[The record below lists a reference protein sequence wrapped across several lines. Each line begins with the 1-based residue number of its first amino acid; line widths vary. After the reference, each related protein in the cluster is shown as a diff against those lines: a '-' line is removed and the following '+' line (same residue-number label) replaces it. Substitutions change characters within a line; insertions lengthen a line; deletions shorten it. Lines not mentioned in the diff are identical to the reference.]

1 MQNYGDNYVTPLL
14 FHDFPLKKANSVI
27 LCQNTCIHN
36 IYIYPFKTKDIFPNL
51 ISRKSPLQVRFLSAL
66 QLTIPWIPPA
76 GDGVSNSTS
85 PKTLTIQLRN
95 GRDRETSVDGLGR
108 FFFAFPIKKAV
119 HIYEI
124 GDIFPP
130 PQNGEKDFQE
140 PGGLEVRDICVS
152 FFFDLKSLQ
161 MILRNPTPP
170 PSMELK
176 GFWKYL

>member
-130 PQNGEKDFQE
+130 PPKWRKRLSGTWR
-140 PGGLEVRDICVS
+140 PGGERYLRII
-152 FFFDLKSLQ
+152 FFDLKSLQ

>member
-108 FFFAFPIKKAV
+108 FFFFPNKKKAV
-119 HIYEI
+119 RKKWRL
-124 GDIFPP
+124 GTSSPS

-152 FFFDLKSLQ
+152 FFL
-161 MILRNPTPP
+161 T
-170 PSMELK
+170 
-176 GFWKYL
+176 